1 MCGYVI
7 SIGDGVDLENSVRKS
22 TKITSYRGPDET
34 TFYNNVN
41 EKIFIGFNRL
51 SVMEPNNGSQPYMS
65 HDKKII
71 ICFNGEIYNQFEIR
85 NELKKNNFHFKTKS
99 LDTEVILNGYLFYGE
114 KIFSK
119 LDGQFSISII
129 DLNKKKIFL
138 ARDKFGEKPL
148 YYLTDNNM
156 IIVGSDLKIYKNFK
170 NIDLSLNNNNI
181 KKFFIYSS
189 VPAPNTVFKN
199 IYKVKHSEVVSIN
212 IVNKE
217 IIKYNYFIPR
227 IKKDKSVSAD
237 YYVDKMS
244 TLLDKSV
251 KSRLIT
257 DSKIGVFLSGGLDSS
272 LITHYG
278 KKYNNNLNLFSI
290 SVKEESFDEIHQAT
304 KMAQLFKKDI
314 NFTELDQNKFYS
326 EYESIL
332 NLLDEPIGAPT
343 LIPMYYLAKNAS
355 KHVKSVLSG
364 DGADEIFG
372 GYDNFKYINLISAI
386 NSFKVNKILGK
397 FTKLIN
403 FLPISK
409 KNLSVDFKIRRFAQ
423 GIIHDKKFQNT
434 MFLSGI
440 SLADLSDLFN
450 ENILIDD
457 LLDDVNEFE
466 KKYKHADN
474 FEKNYLYYVDFYI
487 PDIICAR
494 ADKASMLNSLEI
506 RSPFLN
512 PEILEFSLSLP
523 KKMRYL
529 LKDKLILRMLA
540 KKEISKDFMNL
551 KKGGFT
557 FPIQKWL
564 KISDNQSK
572 INNLKYNKMIL
583 DHTNK
588 KTEYRNFFH
597 CNNALNNFSDKFI
610 SSYK

>member
-7 SIGDGVDLENSVRKS
+7 SIGDGDDLENSVRKS
-22 TKITSYRGPDET
+22 TEITSYRGPDET
-34 TFYNNVN
+34 TFYNNLN
-41 EKIFIGFNRL
+41 DKIYIGFNRL
-51 SVMEPNNGSQPYMS
+51 AVMEPNNGSQPFMS
-65 HDKKII
+65 PDKKII
-71 ICFNGEIYNQFEIR
+71 VCFNGEIYNQFEIR
-85 NELKKNNFHFKTKS
+85 NELKKNNIYFKTKS

-148 YYLTDNNM
+148 YYFKDNNK
-156 IIVGSDLKIYKNFK
+156 IIIGSDLKIYKNFK
-170 NIDLSLNNNNI
+170 NIDLSFNNNNI

-189 VPAPNTVFKN
+189 VPAPNTIFKN

-217 IIKYNYFIPR
+217 IVKYNYFIPR
-227 IKKDKSVSAD
+227 IIKDKNISVD
-237 YYVDKMS
+237 YYVDKMDS
-244 TLLDKSV
+244 LLDKSV

-257 DSKIGVFLSGGLDSS
+257 DSKIGIFLSGGLDSS
-272 LITHYG
+272 LISHYG
-278 KKYNNNLNLFSI
+278 RKYNDDLNFFSI
-290 SVKEESFDEIHQAT
+290 SVKEESFDEIDQAT
-304 KMAQLFKKDI
+304 KMGKFFKKDI
-314 NFTELDQNKFYS
+314 NFIELNQNKFDS

-332 NLLDEPIGAPT
+332 SLLDEPIGAPT
-343 LIPMYYLAKNAS
+343 FIPMYYLSRYAS

-372 GYDNFKYINLISAI
+372 GYDNFNYINLISVI
-386 NSFKVNKILGK
+386 NNFKVNKILGK
-397 FTKLIN
+397 FTKLVN

-409 KNLSVDFKIRRFAQ
+409 KNLSTDFKIRRFAQ

-434 MFLSGI
+434 MFLSPI
-440 SLADLSDLFN
+440 SLADLNDLFN
-450 ENILIDD
+450 ENVLIDD
-457 LLDDVNEFE
+457 LLDDVSEFE
-466 KKYKHADN
+466 KKYENADN
-474 FEKNYLYYVDFYI
+474 FEKNYLYFVDFYI

-540 KKEISKDFMNL
+540 HKKISKDFIKL

-564 KISDNQSK
+564 KIEDNQFK
-572 INNLKYNKMIL
+572 TNNLKYNNMSLNHK
-583 DHTNK
+583 NK
-588 KTEYRNFFH
+588 KSEYRNFFH
-597 CNNALNNFSDKFI
+597 CNNVLNNFSDKFF
-610 SSYK
+610 

>member
-7 SIGDGVDLENSVRKS
+7 AIGDGNNLIDSVRKS
-22 TKITSYRGPDET
+22 TEITSYRGPDET
-34 TFYNNVN
+34 TFYNNLN
-41 EKIFIGFNRL
+41 EKIYIGFNRL
-51 SVMEPNNGSQPYMS
+51 SVMEPKNGSQPLMDN
-65 HDKKII
+65 DKKII

-85 NELKKNNFHFKTKS
+85 NELKKNNIHFKTKS
-99 LDTEVILNGYLFYGE
+99 LDTEVILKGYLFYGE
-114 KIFSK
+114 KIFTK

-129 DLNKKKIFL
+129 DLKKNKIIL

-148 YYLTDNNM
+148 YYFKDNNK

-170 NIDLSLNNNNI
+170 NIDLSFNNKNI

-189 VPAPNTVFKN
+189 VPAPNTIFKN

-212 IVNKE
+212 IPNKK
-217 IIKYNYFIPR
+217 IVKYNYYIPK
-227 IKKDKSVSAD
+227 IIKDKNVSVD
-237 YYVDKMS
+237 YYIDKMDS
-244 TLLDKSV
+244 LLDKSV

-257 DSKIGVFLSGGLDSS
+257 DSKIGIFLSGGLDSS
-272 LITHYG
+272 LISYYG
-278 KKYNNNLNLFSI
+278 NKYNDNLKFFSI
-290 SVKEESFDEIHQAT
+290 SVKEESFDEIDKAQ
-304 KMAQLFKKDI
+304 KMAQFFNKE
-314 NFTELDQNKFYS
+314 NNSVELNQNKFDS
-326 EYESIL
+326 EYENIL

-343 LIPMYYLAKNAS
+343 FIPMYYLSRNAS
-355 KHVKSVLSG
+355 KHIKSVLSG

-372 GYDNFKYINLISAI
+372 GYENFKYIDLISYI
-386 NSFKVNKILGK
+386 NNLRVNKILGK

-409 KNLSVDFKIRRFAQ
+409 KNLSNDFKIRRFAQ

-434 MFLSGI
+434 MFLSSL
-440 SLADLSDLFN
+440 SLADLNDLFN
-450 ENILIDD
+450 ENIPIDD
-457 LLDDVNEFE
+457 LLDDVCEFE
-466 KKYKHADN
+466 KKYENVDN
-474 FEKNYLYYVDFYI
+474 FEKNYLYFVDFYI

-523 KKMRYL
+523 KNMRYL

-540 KKEISKDFMNL
+540 QKKISKDFLKL

-564 KISDNQSK
+564 KVSK
-572 INNLKYNKMIL
+572 NKFKLNDSKYNDMVL
-583 DHTNK
+583 NHLNK
-588 KTEYRNFFH
+588 KSEYRNFFH
-597 CNNALNNFSDKFI
+597 CNNALNNFSNKIF
-610 SSYK
+610 

>member
-7 SIGDGVDLENSVRKS
+7 AIGNGSDLINSVRKS
-22 TKITSYRGPDET
+22 TEITSYRGPDET
-34 TFYNNVN
+34 TFYNNLD
-41 EKIFIGFNRL
+41 EKIYIGFNRL
-51 SVMEPNNGSQPYMS
+51 SVMDPENGSQPLMNT
-65 HDKKII
+65 DKDII

-85 NELKKNNFHFKTKS
+85 NELKKNNIYFKTKS
-99 LDTEVILNGYLFYGE
+99 LDTEVILKGYLFYGE
-114 KIFSK
+114 KIFTK

-129 DLNKKKIFL
+129 DLKKKKIIL

-148 YYLTDNNM
+148 YYFKDSNK
-156 IIVGSDLKIYKNFK
+156 IIVGSDLTIYKNFK
-170 NIDLSLNNNNI
+170 DIDLTFDNKNI

-189 VPAPNTVFKN
+189 VPAPNTIFKN

-212 IVNKE
+212 IPSKE
-217 IIKYNYFIPR
+217 IVKYNYFIPK
-227 IKKDKSVSAD
+227 ILKDKNDSVD
-237 YYVDKMS
+237 YYIDKLDS
-244 TLLDKSV
+244 LLDKSV

-257 DSKIGVFLSGGLDSS
+257 DSKIGIFLSGGLDSS
-272 LITHYG
+272 LISYYG
-278 KKYNNNLNLFSI
+278 NKYNNDLNFFSI
-290 SVKEESFDEIHQAT
+290 SVKEESFDEIHKAK
-304 KMAQLFKKDI
+304 KMARFFNKENNSI
-314 NFTELDQNKFYS
+314 ELNQNKFDS
-326 EYESIL
+326 EYENIL

-343 LIPMYYLAKNAS
+343 FIPMYYLSRNAS
-355 KHVKSVLSG
+355 KHIKSVLSG

-372 GYDNFKYINLISAI
+372 GYENFKYINLISHI
-386 NSFKVNKILGK
+386 NNFRINKILGK

-409 KNLSVDFKIRRFAQ
+409 KNLSNDFKIRRFAQ

-434 MFLSGI
+434 MFLSPI
-440 SLADLSDLFN
+440 SLSDLNDLFN
-450 ENILIDD
+450 ENTSVDD
-457 LLDDVNEFE
+457 LLEDVCNFE
-466 KKYKHADN
+466 KKYENVDS
-474 FEKNYLYYVDFYI
+474 FEKNYLYFVDFYI

-540 KKEISKDFMNL
+540 QKKISKDFMKL

-564 KISDNQSK
+564 KISQNNFK
-572 INNLKYNKMIL
+572 LNNLKYNHMVLNHI
-583 DHTNK
+583 NK
-588 KTEYRNFFH
+588 KSEYRNFFH
-597 CNNALNNFSDKFI
+597 CNNALNNFSNKIF
-610 SSYK
+610 